1 MEHDATDTRTAESED
16 GRQLTIDELAA
27 ASGVPS
33 RTIRFYQSK
42 GTLPPPR
49 RKGRVA
55 FYGPD
60 HLERLKVISELQE
73 RGLRLDA
80 IRDALAGI
88 GREGGGLSLQAWL
101 DVGEMQV
108 PWSDDRPVEFTEAEM
123 LERLKPRPD
132 LLDHLIA
139 EGQIEPRGEG
149 DNRRYLVH
157 SSGLFDIGTG
167 LARAGIDPLVAL
179 EATKLMRSQLGKLA
193 DQMVGF
199 WFDHAGQGFGGT
211 GEPDQIVASVAALRP
226 LGMRAVQILF
236 AHEIERALRKI
247 GEQEHVTDL
256 DDPAAQSKAAG

>member
-1 MEHDATDTRTAESED
+1 MSEQATDTSTAEDETA
-16 GRQLTIDELAA
+16 GQLTIDELAA

-55 FYGPD
+55 YYSPD

-88 GREGGGLSLQAWL
+88 GREGGNLSLQAWL
-101 DVGEMQV
+101 GVGEMQV
-108 PWSDDRPVEFTEAEM
+108 PWSDDRPVEFTEDEM
-123 LERLKPRPD
+123 RERLSARPE
-132 LLDHLIA
+132 LLDRLIE

-149 DNRRYLVH
+149 HDRRYLVH

-211 GEPDQIVASVAALRP
+211 GEPEQIVASVAALRP

-247 GEQEHVTDL
+247 GEQEHVTEL
-256 DDPAAQSKAAG
+256 DEPAGDAEAAE